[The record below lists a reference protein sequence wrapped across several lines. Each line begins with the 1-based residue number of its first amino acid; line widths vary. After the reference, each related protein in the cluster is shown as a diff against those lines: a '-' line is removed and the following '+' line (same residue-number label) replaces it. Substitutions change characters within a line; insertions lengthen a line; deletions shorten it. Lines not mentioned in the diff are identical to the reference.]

1 MDPSQPPSASLLAPP
16 VRTRAAHWLVPAW
29 GEALWLIA
37 CAGILAWKLLFP
49 GFIGMADNGDF
60 AKVAGPLCL
69 VDAEPDPWSFF
80 SPLYLR
86 GKQFYY
92 NPHVHTSELALAWL
106 ASTFQQTVGD
116 RARFDIRWMGALHG
130 IIFLSFYYS
139 VLTLLRPLSGIARFT
154 LSLLAIWIFA
164 DIGLLAYFNSFYSDV
179 PAALGG
185 LATALLA
192 ANLLAAKRLAPGAL
206 LLFGLAALLF
216 ITSKAQHGVF
226 GCIPAALAFLS
237 GWRASDKR
245 TRATGYLVGMTLLV
259 ATAWILGSTPGWYQA
274 QSRFNLIFFKIA
286 KESSPARDLAELG
299 LGPED
304 VRYVGMYSFVPGGPM
319 ENSAWV
325 DRFRIRSTYGHVL
338 RFYFRH
344 PRRALAIL
352 QSDLEDQVRQRRAL
366 GLSNFQKQSGWP
378 QGAVATSLSSWSAL
392 RARVSR
398 VWPAHI
404 VVWLVLLLPS
414 ALLCAIH
421 DASRWRRALA
431 WTTLAL
437 CLVALCEFGIASLAD
452 AIETP
457 RHLLLFHVF
466 TDASIFLGLAYAA
479 SVFETACPSSF
490 RRPASALV
498 AVGLA
503 IFTASIVKFEV
514 FAAVGRVPRSIG
526 VLAGAV
532 DDGSPAV
539 VYSGHW
545 LPGAFR
551 SAYGGTL
558 TYSDEAGATAR
569 FFFEGTELQYIYTR
583 AYNRGLALVTI
594 DGSPGHKID
603 LYDPSIVWQERTV
616 FGGLKPGSHRAEIQ
630 VLGQRNAASSGTFI
644 DIDAL
649 IGR

>member
-1 MDPSQPPSASLLAPP
+1 
-16 VRTRAAHWLVPAW
+16 
-29 GEALWLIA
+29 
-37 CAGILAWKLLFP
+37 
-49 GFIGMADNGDF
+49 MADNGDF
-60 AKVAGPLCL
+60 GKVTGPLCL
-69 VDAEPDPWSFF
+69 VDAEPEPWSFF

-86 GKQFYY
+86 GKQSYY
-92 NPHVHTSELALAWL
+92 NPHVRTSELALAWL
-106 ASTFQQTVGD
+106 ASNFEQTVGD
-116 RARFDIRWMGALHG
+116 QVRFDIRWMGALHG
-130 IIFLSFYYS
+130 IVFLSFYYS

-164 DIGLLAYFNSFYSDV
+164 DIGLLAYLNSFYSDV
-179 PAALGG
+179 PAVLGG

-192 ANLLAAKRLAPGAL
+192 AHLLAAKRLTPGAL

-226 GCIPAALAFLS
+226 GCIPAALALLS
-237 GWRASDKR
+237 GWRACDKR

-259 ATAWILGSTPGWYQA
+259 ATAWVLGSTPGWYKA

-286 KESSPARDLAELG
+286 KESPSPARDLAELG

-304 VRYVGMYSFVPGGPM
+304 VRYIGLYSFVPGGPM
-319 ENSAWV
+319 ENSAWA

-352 QSDLEDQVRQRRAL
+352 QADLEKQAPQRRAL
-366 GLSNFQKQSGWP
+366 GLSNFQQQSGWP
-378 QGAVATSLSSWSAL
+378 QGAVATSLGSWGAL
-392 RARVSR
+392 RAWVSH

-414 ALLCAIH
+414 ALLCGIRG
-421 DASRWRRALA
+421 ASRWRRALA
-431 WTTLAL
+431 WTALAL
-437 CLVALCEFGIASLAD
+437 CLVAMGEFGIASLAD

-466 TDASIFLGLAYAA
+466 TDASIFLGLVYAA
-479 SVFETACPSSF
+479 SVLETACPSSF
-490 RRPASALV
+490 RRPASILV

-503 IFTASIVKFEV
+503 IFTASIVRFEV
-514 FAAVGRVPRSIG
+514 FAAGGRVPRSIG
-526 VLAGAV
+526 ALAGAV
-532 DDGSPAV
+532 DDASPAV

-551 SAYGGTL
+551 SAFGGTL

-569 FFFEGTELQYIYTR
+569 FSFEGTELQYIHTR

-594 DGSPGHKID
+594 DGSPRRKID
-603 LYDPSIVWQERTV
+603 LYDPSIVWQEREV
-616 FGGLKPGSHRAEIQ
+616 FGGLKPGSHRVEIQ
-630 VLGQRNAASSGTFI
+630 VLGQRNAASNGNFV